1 MALPDERNMNTM
13 QKKTK
18 IVAGSAAAAAAL
30 IAGGFAI
37 AIPAQ
42 AATNAPSS
50 SVVET
55 EDPADTDNVQN
66 EVEDGTADREAE
78 DGTEAE
84 DGAEAEDGTE
94 AEDGADESGAEDT
107 SDDINGVAVED
118 GAQD

>member
-1 MALPDERNMNTM
+1 M

-18 IVAGSAAAAAAL
+18 IAAGSAAAVAAL

-55 EDPADTDNVQN
+55 EDPADTDDVQN
-66 EVEDGTADREAE
+66 EVEDGTADGEAE
-78 DGTEAE
+78 DSTEAE
-84 DGAEAEDGTE
+84 DSAE
-94 AEDGADESGAEDT
+94 ESGAEDT

-118 GAQD
+118 GHQD

>member
-1 MALPDERNMNTM
+1 M

-18 IVAGSAAAAAAL
+18 IAAGSAAAVAAL

-66 EVEDGTADREAE
+66 EVEDGTAD
-78 DGTEAE
+78 GGAE
-84 DGAEAEDGTE
+84 DGAEG
-94 AEDGADESGAEDT
+94 DESGVEDT
-107 SDDINGVAVED
+107 SDDVNGVAVED
-118 GAQD
+118 GTQD

>member
-1 MALPDERNMNTM
+1 M

-18 IVAGSAAAAAAL
+18 IVAGSAAAVAAL
-30 IAGGFAI
+30 IAGGIAI

-42 AATNAPSS
+42 AETNAPSS

-55 EDPADTDNVQN
+55 EDPTDTDNVQN
-66 EVEDGTADREAE
+66 EVEDGTADGEVQ
-78 DGTEAE
+78 D
-84 DGAEAEDGTE
+84 DSE

-118 GAQD
+118 GTQD